1 MSEVTKK
8 VTPPQ
13 ARCGSSGGHL
23 ICIDVKIAELYIVY
37 SCAGVTAVED

>member
-23 ICIDVKIAELYIVY
+23 IYDVLVY
-37 SCAGVTAVED
+37 HDN